1 MWGLL
6 ISIVMAILIGTIGDA
21 LVKNRMP
28 GGMLGAM
35 VAGFAG
41 GWLGSLLLGSWGPV
55 IGGFAVIPAIVGA
68 ALFVLLLGMLSQ
80 AIRKSA

>member
-21 LVKNRMP
+21 LVRNRMP

-35 VAGFAG
+35 VAGFVGA
-41 GWLGSLLLGSWGPV
+41 WLGSLLLGNWGPV
-55 IGGFAVIPAIVGA
+55 IGGFVVIPAIIGA
-68 ALFVLLLGMLSQ
+68 ALFVFLLGMLSQ
-80 AIRKSA
+80 ALRKSA